1 MYFCACHTPLPE
13 QLNKPFSY
21 ESFYAAPAEDPLL
34 ERFAVVLEDRLL
46 IFLVMEYPAEQEHL
60 NRFLNQPGLDAGADA
75 CQWQANDRAV
85 ELFFETALDISINM
99 PIDNR
104 LRSIR
109 QSIGALEQHTP
120 YSPFIHNLYWRILWL
135 YEKIRLEFDFYKIP
149 TNPSRA
155 FSQLIHKIYD
165 PNTRPQLALAGNSA
179 PLMQLLRETGTHHF
193 SRIFS
198 FRAGQNGQVVSLMEK
213 LRGDVFLIS
222 DDMDSSAVVNH
233 LKRQLQYTRLPILVI
248 CNSATLQ
255 KKLEKSTD
263 IFCYTLTDLENIVSG
278 YRKEKE
284 QLIRQARM
292 MFAQETD
299 SFFGWASSGKRDNFM
314 GIISR
319 HPSMYRLFE
328 TIVRVSP
335 NNITVLIEGPSG
347 TGKEL
352 IARSI
357 HRLSNRRHQPFITVN
372 CSAIPDNLLESELF
386 GHVKGAFTG
395 AVANKMGL
403 FHEANNGTIFLD
415 EIGELSEGL
424 QVKLL
429 RFLQNGEIRPVGGN
443 QTIRIDTRLITATN
457 RNLRQRVDEGFF
469 RSDFYYRLNVVK
481 LTLPALKERK
491 EDIELLCT
499 HFIHLFSQKFNKE
512 INGIEQEAL
521 RALSLHDWPGNV
533 RELENVIEHACAMT
547 LGSIITRDDL
557 PQLHGSAGPTLSPDD
572 EGALKTLKDMENEH
586 IRKALLKYGANYDA
600 ICRELAISRTTLWRK
615 LKELN
620 IS

>member
-1 MYFCACHTPLPE
+1 MFFSACHTPLPG
-13 QLNKPFSY
+13 QLNKSFRY
-21 ESFYAAPAEDPLL
+21 ESFYDAPLEEPVL
-34 ERFAVVLEDRLL
+34 ERFAVVLEDHLL
-46 IFLVMEYPAEQEHL
+46 IFLVLEHPLAPGKLAAFL
-60 NRFLNQPGLDAGADA
+60 NRSGLATETPP
-75 CQWQANDRAV
+75 CQWQTNDQAV
-85 ELFFETALDISINM
+85 ELFFETALDISISM

-109 QSIGALEQHTP
+109 QSISILEQHTA

-149 TNPSRA
+149 TNPAKA
-155 FSQLIHKIYD
+155 FSQLVNKIYD
-165 PNTRPQLALAGNSA
+165 PNTHPQLALAGNSNA
-179 PLMQLLRETGTHHF
+179 LHQLFRETGSHRF
-193 SRIFS
+193 SKILS
-198 FRAGQNGQVVSLMEK
+198 YRAGQNGQVVSYLEK
-213 LRGDVFLIS
+213 LTGDVFLIS
-222 DDMDSSAVVNH
+222 DDMDSGHVISH
-233 LKRQLQYTRLPILVI
+233 LKQQLQYTRLPILVI
-248 CNSATLQ
+248 CNSSTLQ
-255 KKLEKSTD
+255 KQLERSTD
-263 IFCYTLTDLENIVSG
+263 IFCYTLNDLENIVRG

-284 QLIRQARM
+284 QLIKQARI
-292 MFAQETD
+292 MFGKETD
-299 SFFGWASSGKRDNFM
+299 AFFNWASSGKMDNFM

-357 HRLSNRRHQPFITVN
+357 HRLSNRKHQPFVTVN

-415 EIGELSEGL
+415 EIGELSESL

-443 QTIRIDTRLITATN
+443 QTIHIDTRLITATN
-457 RNLRQRVDEGFF
+457 RDLRQRVREGLF
-469 RSDFYYRLNVVK
+469 RSDFYYRLNVVR
-481 LTLPALKERK
+481 LSLPPLRERK
-491 EDIELLCT
+491 EDIKLLCT
-499 HFIHLFSQKFNKE
+499 HFIHFFSRKFNKE
-512 INGIEQEAL
+512 IGGIEEEAL
-521 RALSLHDWPGNV
+521 RKLSLYDWPGNV
-533 RELENVIEHACAMT
+533 RELENVIEHACAMA
-547 LGSIITRDDL
+547 LGSIITQEDL
-557 PQLHGSAGPTLSPDD
+557 PELQPSSAESSLSDKSGP
-572 EGALKTLKDMENEH
+572 LKTLKDMETEH
-586 IRKALLKYGANYDA
+586 IRKALLKYGSNYDA

>member
-1 MYFCACHTPLPE
+1 MYFCACHAPLPE
-13 QLNKPFSY
+13 QLNKPFRY
-21 ESFYAAPAEDPLL
+21 ETFYEAPPDEPVL
-34 ERFAVVLEDRLL
+34 ERFAVVLEDHLL
-46 IFLVMEYPAEQEHL
+46 VFLVLEYPVGTEQL
-60 NRFLNQPGLDAGADA
+60 SSFLERLGFDTAKRPCL
-75 CQWQANDRAV
+75 WHANDHAV
-85 ELFFETALDISINM
+85 ELFFETALDISIPM
-99 PIDNR
+99 PIDHR
-104 LRSIR
+104 LRGIR
-109 QSIGALEQHTP
+109 QSISVLEQHTA

-149 TNPSRA
+149 TNPAKA
-155 FSQLIHKIYD
+155 FSQLVNKIYD
-165 PNTRPQLALAGNSA
+165 PNTHPQLALAGSSA
-179 PLMQLLRETGTHHF
+179 ALLQLFRETGTHRF
-193 SRIFS
+193 SRILS
-198 FRAGQNGQVVSLMEK
+198 YRAGQNGQVVSYLEK
-213 LRGDVFLIS
+213 LTGDVFLIS
-222 DDMDSSAVVNH
+222 DDTDSVAMVTH

-248 CNSATLQ
+248 CNSAALQ
-255 KKLEKSTD
+255 KQLERSTD
-263 IFCYTLTDLENIVSG
+263 IFCYTLQDLENIVSG

-284 QLIRQARM
+284 QLIRQARK
-292 MFAQETD
+292 MFGRETD
-299 SFFGWASSGKRDNFM
+299 SFFDWASSGKMDNFM

-357 HRLSNRRHQPFITVN
+357 HRLSNRKHQPFVTVN

-415 EIGELSEGL
+415 EIGELSEAL
-424 QVKLL
+424 QAKLL
-429 RFLQNGEIRPVGGN
+429 RFLQNGEIRPVGAN
-443 QTIRIDTRLITATN
+443 QTIQVDTRLITATN
-457 RNLRQRVDEGFF
+457 RNLRQRVNEGLF

-481 LTLPALKERK
+481 LSLPALKERK
-491 EDIELLCT
+491 EDIKLLCT
-499 HFIHLFSQKFNKE
+499 HFIHLFSHKFNKE
-512 INGIEQEAL
+512 ISGIEDEAL
-521 RALSLHDWPGNV
+521 RQLSIYDWPGNV

-547 LGSIITRDDL
+547 LGNIITREDL
-557 PQLHGSAGPTLSPDD
+557 PAFHGSGEKTLLAEENVS
-572 EGALKTLKDMENEH
+572 LKTLKDLEAEH
-586 IRKALLKYGANYDA
+586 IRKALLKHGSNYDA
-600 ICRELAISRTTLWRK
+600 ICRDLAISRTTLWRK